1 MKELWQT
8 TGEEGHEVFFSG
20 KEDKHEYGVECLVH
34 KDIVN
39 TVMGCCS
46 VSSWP
51 ITIRLRAIS
60 RTSVR
65 SYVRL

>member
-8 TGEEGHEVFFSG
+8 TAEEEHEVFFG
-20 KEDKHEYGVECLVH
+20 EKEDKHEYGVECLVH

-46 VSSWP
+46 VSNRP
-51 ITIRLRAIS
+51 ITIRLRAVS
-60 RTSVR
+60 STSVR
-65 SYVRL
+65 PYVRL